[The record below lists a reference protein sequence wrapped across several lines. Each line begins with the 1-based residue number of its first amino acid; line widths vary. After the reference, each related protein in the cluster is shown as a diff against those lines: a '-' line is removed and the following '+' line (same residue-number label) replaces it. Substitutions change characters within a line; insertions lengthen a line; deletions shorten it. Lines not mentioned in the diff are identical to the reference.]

1 MTVEEPELR
10 ATIFS
15 RAVAPSN
22 DAKTA
27 GNKRACCLGR
37 AAESSQIARFDS
49 QVIAP
54 TAIALVR
61 SRGTTGD
68 DRIDTFTERGIGL
81 ESGRELEADIT
92 VTATGLN
99 LLAFGGITLTVNGEP
114 ANLSD
119 KVAFK
124 GIMLDG
130 VPNFAFAIGYTNSS
144 WTLKVGLVCE
154 HFCRLLAHMDTRGY
168 NICYPEIRVLVG
180 SATTLA
186 RRQRPKVVGQA
197 TWPLPS
203 NPRCHR
209 RTPLTRVLLLWPRR
223 FSRPEC

>member
-1 MTVEEPELR
+1 LYAPEER
-10 ATIFS
+10 
-15 RAVAPSN
+15 
-22 DAKTA
+22 
-27 GNKRACCLGR
+27 
-37 AAESSQIARFDS
+37 
-49 QVIAP
+49 
-54 TAIALVR
+54 LV
-61 SRGTTGD
+61 T

-186 RRQRPKVVGQA
+186 RRQRPKVVGQ
-197 TWPLPS
+197 PLGHF
-203 NPRCHR
+203 RQIR
-209 RTPLTRVLLLWPRR
+209 GAIGE
-223 FSRPEC
+223 RP